1 VTEPARLAV
10 STARRVSPR
19 PSLKSFIGAEN
30 LTTRLSEFDAQQSF
44 RLSADDIAAVGR
56 GAAKPGR

>member
-1 VTEPARLAV
+1 
-10 STARRVSPR
+10 VSPR